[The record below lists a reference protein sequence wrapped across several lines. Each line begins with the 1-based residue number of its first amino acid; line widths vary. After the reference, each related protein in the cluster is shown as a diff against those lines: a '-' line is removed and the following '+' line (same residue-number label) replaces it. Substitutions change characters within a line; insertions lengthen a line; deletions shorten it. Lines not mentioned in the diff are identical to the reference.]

1 MIILSIAISRGWSLH
16 QLDVHNAFLYGDL
29 EEVYMKQ
36 PPGYDDKT
44 RPNYVCKLDKVLYG
58 PKQAPQAWFAKLS
71 KKLCDLDF
79 NGSKADTSLFY
90 YNKND
95 ISMFILIYIDDIIV
109 ASSTQEAMTVL
120 LQDLKKDFSLKNL
133 GELHY

>member
-71 KKLCDLDF
+71 KKLCDMGF
-79 NGSKADTSLFY
+79 MGSKANTSLFY
-90 YNKND
+90 YNKNG
-95 ISMFILIYIDDIIV
+95 ISMFILVYIDDIIV
-109 ASSTQEAMTVL
+109 ASSTPEVVSAL
-120 LQDLKKDFSLKNL
+120 LPDLKKDFSLKVL
-133 GELHY
+133 GDL